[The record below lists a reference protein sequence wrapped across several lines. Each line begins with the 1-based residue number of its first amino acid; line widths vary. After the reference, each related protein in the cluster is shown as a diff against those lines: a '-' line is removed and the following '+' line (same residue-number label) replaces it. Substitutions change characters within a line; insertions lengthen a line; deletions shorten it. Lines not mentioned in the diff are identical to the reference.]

1 MEDEKTYGD
10 EHQNLLRFKTTDGHE
25 MVGFLV
31 TQEQYTKKDILDC
44 PIILQIHGLLGNFL
58 ARGTP
63 RHFPPEIIKHGVSS
77 LSINTRLAFAGQMT
91 SRGILDDT
99 IHDID
104 AAIAFLR
111 YSGFKNIFLLGY
123 SLGVSMALNWAA
135 NRDHSFIKGII
146 LEGAHY
152 SIPESQKKYYEKW
165 GSDPS
170 YDELSETAKN
180 VLGDE
185 PHKSANDETFVI
197 FGSRGPD
204 RTPMSSEIYTYKSW
218 WFMGGPEAE
227 AAMNHKNIGLVK
239 SPILFLRGEHDFLV
253 EDWEADK
260 LAEIARAAGN
270 KDVRVALI
278 PGAKHDCMENP
289 EAMIREVMELI
300 DHHSS

>member
-1 MEDEKTYGD
+1 MQDERTYGD
-10 EHQNLLRFKTTDGHE
+10 EHQNLLRLKTTDGHE
-25 MVGFLV
+25 MVGFLM
-31 TQEQYTKKDILDC
+31 TQRQYTDRLTLDT

-63 RHFPPEIIKHGVSS
+63 RHFPPVIARRGIST

-111 YSGFKNIFLLGY
+111 YSGFKKIFILGY

-135 NRDHSFIKGII
+135 NRDHSFVNGFI

-152 SIPESQKKYYEKW
+152 SIPDSQRKYYDKW
-165 GSDPS
+165 GSEPT
-170 YDELSETAKN
+170 YDEISNTAEKILGNDPHGSE
-180 VLGDE
+180 
-185 PHKSANDETFVI
+185 NDETFVI
-197 FGSRGPD
+197 YGSRGPD

-227 AAMNHKNIGLVK
+227 AAKNFKNVAK
-239 SPILFLRGEHDFLV
+239 VRSPILFIRGEHDFLV

-260 LAEIARAAGN
+260 LAEIAREAGN
-270 KDVRVALI
+270 KDVRVAMI

-289 EAMIREVMELI
+289 EAMIKDVTEFI
-300 DHHSS
+300 TTHSK